1 MKKIISAL
9 LALTM
14 MLIIMFA
21 APSIKV
27 SAAIG
32 DGSKLSADINLQV
45 GRYNTA
51 TKAFNPLKA
60 DETLKTGD
68 IITVRICPKSD
79 FLCGA
84 TEYVVMFDKLYFSI
98 QGANNQAFTPNTEN
112 TFYAQTAAGYAGATK
127 FPDTVWPASFGAAEN
142 YNVYQAVKVGNQA
155 DSNSAN
161 GGYPNLLPGT
171 WLFQFNLKVLK
182 DINAGANA
190 RIWMDKSWFRSPAYT
205 TGAAYFAKCLSK
217 NQLSSSGL
225 STTYNFKLN
234 LNNAD
239 IKLPLTSA
247 LPTEP
252 AETTQSNTKIETTS
266 SVTTVSGTTGKGTTK
281 SGTTSQNTTSSLPSA
296 NSTSAAAGTTEENTN
311 TSGNKGTVII
321 ATAVIAVLAIALA
334 AVYLTKKK
342 K

>member
-1 MKKIISAL
+1 MKKFLSVL
-9 LALTM
+9 LAM
-14 MLIIMFA
+14 MMVPVIMLVI
-21 APSIKV
+21 PSIGV

-32 DGSKLSADINLQV
+32 DGSKLSVDINLQV

-51 TKAFNPLKA
+51 TKAFTPLKA
-60 DETLKTGD
+60 DETLKTGE

-84 TEYVVMFDKLYFSI
+84 TEYVVMFEKIYFSV

-112 TFYAQTAAGYAGATK
+112 AFYSKTASGFSGATK
-127 FPDTVWPASFGAAEN
+127 IPNTVWPATFGADEN
-142 YNVYQAVKVGNQA
+142 YNVFQAVKVGNQA

-171 WLFQFNLKVLK
+171 WLFQLNLKVLK
-182 DINAGANA
+182 DINESTHA
-190 RIWMDKSWFRSPAYT
+190 RIFMDKRWIRSPSNT
-205 TGAAYFAKCLSK
+205 TGAAYFAKCKSK

-225 STTYNFKLN
+225 STMYNFKIN

-239 IKLPLTSA
+239 IKLPLTLA

-252 AETTQSNTKIETTS
+252 AETTQSSTIKETT
-266 SVTTVSGTTGKGTTK
+266 TAGTTK
-281 SGTTSQNTTSSLPSA
+281 SGATNKNTTKHNTTVSSTTV
-296 NSTSAAAGTTEENTN
+296 STSAATATGTTESNSVN
-311 TSGNKGTVII
+311 AGSKGTVII
-321 ATAVIAVLAIALA
+321 AAAVVSVLVIALA
-334 AVYLTKKK
+334 AVYLMKKK